1 MYTSYPKLEA
11 FVSTRLNPN
20 YTVSTMGTVG
30 IAGMQDAIIA
40 MAQAKGNKTLVHKL
54 RSRMKTE
61 YGTVRPAR
69 KCEALDPMRGWP
81 ACAELVRLTHPLY
94 MC

>member
-54 RSRMKTE
+54 RR
-61 YGTVRPAR
+61 
-69 KCEALDPMRGWP
+69 
-81 ACAELVRLTHPLY
+81 
-94 MC
+94 